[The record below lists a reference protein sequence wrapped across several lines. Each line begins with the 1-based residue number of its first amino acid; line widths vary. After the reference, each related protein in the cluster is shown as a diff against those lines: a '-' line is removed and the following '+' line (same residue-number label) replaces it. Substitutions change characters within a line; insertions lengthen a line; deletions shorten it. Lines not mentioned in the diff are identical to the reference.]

1 MGKWCDAGSQ
11 SIKKCADYTTLY
23 GFPTYVSRFCR
34 HAMYHLSQTFFVIP
48 QLLANPTKY
57 KKIGSS
63 HASMDLSVNPCYHHL
78 RVAQHHG
85 TGLNDLP
92 LKRGTSS
99 FPFDAPV
106 IIAVFLNSKNAVNIE
121 ITVVWWFRDWT
132 FGETNLNWLVV
143 STHLKNI
150 SQIGSFPQVGV
161 KIINIWNHQPVK

>member
-1 MGKWCDAGSQ
+1 MEWNLMGKWCDAGSQ

-92 LKRGTSS
+92 FKRGTSS

-106 IIAVFLNSKNAVNIE
+106 IIAVFLNSKNAILYRNNA
-121 ITVVWWFRDWT
+121 
-132 FGETNLNWLVV
+132 GLVIQG
-143 STHLKNI
+143 L
-150 SQIGSFPQVGV
+150 
-161 KIINIWNHQPVK
+161 NIWRNKPQLVGGFNPFEKY